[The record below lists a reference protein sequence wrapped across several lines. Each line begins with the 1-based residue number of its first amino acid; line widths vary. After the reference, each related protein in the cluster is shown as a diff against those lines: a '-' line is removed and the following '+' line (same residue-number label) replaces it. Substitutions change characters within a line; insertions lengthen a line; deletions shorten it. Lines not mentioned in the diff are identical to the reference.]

1 MSSYKRFSALSRIV
15 KTQTTGFIGRVDID
29 ELLVTL
35 ALCGLMSS
43 THPVPRKHYVCT
55 PHFSCE
61 SYHRFEWYFDTFVLK
76 IVAK

>member
-55 PHFSCE
+55 PHFSTSRTIASSGTLTLC
-61 SYHRFEWYFDTFVLK
+61 
-76 IVAK
+76 AQNC